1 MNTNRN
7 NINKKKTYKIYNNFK
22 NHNDEKIKSVQGYDC
37 IGPCYSPNTYYYN
50 PLDLSIISNSYP
62 SCPIKPI
69 NLIDSKGQIIKKKS
83 DKCFEEDINKGK
95 LYFDIFSDHIQI
107 ATSSFNFLSQ
117 LYNLNNISDI
127 VHFLSYTIDT
137 LPIYSQRRLL
147 RAIYDVY
154 YKYIEFPKLLF
165 CKKLLFILTDIYKI
179 TGLDENKIK
188 SKLDR
193 INNSN
198 NSNDSNDSND
208 SNNINSRDLYDIFN

>member
-1 MNTNRN
+1 MNNNNKN
-7 NINKKKTYKIYNNFK
+7 NINKKKTYKINNNFK
-22 NHNDEKIKSVQGYDC
+22 NNNDDKKIKSVEGYDC
-37 IGPCYSPNTYYYN
+37 IGPCYSSNTYYYN

-69 NLIDSKGQIIKKKS
+69 NSIDSKGQISKKKS

-117 LYNLNNISDI
+117 IYNLNNISDV

-147 RAIYDVY
+147 GAIYDVY

-165 CKKLLFILTDIYKI
+165 CKKLLFVLTDIYKI

-188 SKLDR
+188 LKLDNA
-193 INNSN
+193 NNTDNTN
-198 NSNDSNDSND
+198 NT
-208 SNNINSRDLYDIFN
+208 NNINSRDLYDIFY

>member
-1 MNTNRN
+1 MNKDS
-7 NINKKKTYKIYNNFK
+7 IKKKTYKINNNLK
-22 NHNDEKIKSVQGYDC
+22 NNYDEKIKSVEGYDC
-37 IGPCYSPNTYYYN
+37 IGPCYSSNTFYYN

-62 SCPIKPI
+62 SCPIKPVNSI
-69 NLIDSKGQIIKKKS
+69 SSNGQITKKKS

-117 LYNLNNISDI
+117 IYYLNNISAV
-127 VHFLSYTIDT
+127 VHFLSNTIDT

-147 RAIYDVY
+147 GAIYNVY

-188 SKLDR
+188 SKLDNT
-193 INNSN
+193 INNHN
-198 NSNDSNDSND
+198 TNYG
-208 SNNINSRDLYDIFN
+208 DLYNIFY